1 VPYTANEFIT
11 FENNTG
17 GTVGRIRG
25 QTLSELRLSDTY
37 ENTKKDLQEEIDNS
51 VEDSSLVQSRV
62 VLSSVDLVY
71 AVAKD
76 IAKGLLMTGVIAS
89 EAASLGVG
97 SGWTAEHVEDLVDM
111 AKETVF
117 GMTEFILSTKERDAS
132 DNTVAHDRH
141 ALSSYITDIE
151 GAVGVTYE
159 SGSADYAE
167 WLIKSD
173 SSIDFI
179 SGEIVG
185 IHQGS
190 IKYQTEEAEQLM
202 VVSRMPIILG
212 NMPQHGKESQYEK
225 VAFMGQVPVFVLGA
239 TKKGDFILPSG
250 GNNGLGIAVHPND
263 MRPQDYKNIVGIAW
277 SEASSSTLIN
287 TVNVAVGLNTS
298 SISNLVSEQSKE
310 IELLKNNVSSIHNAL
325 QTLLPGYS
333 ESSLHHVVSTMQ
345 EKALPK
351 MKVNNVIAVN
361 SKHSA
366 EPLHHKHKLLISL
379 LKKNIETNNIGLQEH
394 DNRKNLKDNPKLQEL
409 ILYTILQKQF
419 NKKI

>member
-1 VPYTANEFIT
+1 MLMAGSTA
-11 FENNTG
+11 
-17 GTVGRIRG
+17 
-25 QTLSELRLSDTY
+25 S
-37 ENTKKDLQEEIDNS
+37 
-51 VEDSSLVQSRV
+51 
-62 VLSSVDLVY
+62 
-71 AVAKD
+71 AVA
-76 IAKGLLMTGVIAS
+76 T
-89 EAASLGVG
+89 LGAG
-97 SGWTAEHVEDLVDM
+97 SGFAAEDAADLVDL
-111 AKETVF
+111 AKETAF
-117 GMTEFILSTKERDAS
+117 GLTDYVLALKELDAS
-132 DNTVAHDRH
+132 HNTVLHDRH
-141 ALSSYITDIE
+141 ALSSYIHDIE